1 MHCKLSTFVI
11 PLLCGLLL
19 CCGCSSIS
27 TRKPEDVSVW
37 QAVSP
42 VGKIS
47 VKMFVADYKAL
58 SVKVEEEIRAE
69 EAKKDGIAPEDVK
82 VSGYDIFDKVCD
94 RIEEEPTPGYSPSL
108 TEYFL
113 LMLLIFT
120 VVLVYKAVK
129 AFFISPKK
137 KK

>member
-1 MHCKLSTFVI
+1 MSRENNNYFNYFYFI
-11 PLLCGLLL
+11 FR
-19 CCGCSSIS
+19 S
-27 TRKPEDVSVW
+27 VS
-37 QAVSP
+37 
-42 VGKIS
+42 
-47 VKMFVADYKAL
+47 L
-58 SVKVEEEIRAE
+58 
-69 EAKKDGIAPEDVK
+69 
-82 VSGYDIFDKVCD
+82 DIFDKVCD